1 MSVSSLA
8 SNQTVAVL
16 QYSELIASGW
26 DLGRVSRELILRHA
40 ESAGFRPLPDLGKRI
55 EAGQW
60 IEPGRDYLSSDR
72 QSQELGFVKK
82 SAAYSQSGFLNDDYH
97 LLFLDNRGRAYTN
110 LGLDEKVVFDGA
122 LSAFRVKSKEALLW
136 TWGWLNSQN
145 PSPWQENLEAIS
157 HPHVIDIAGH
167 RDVLVPDVPKF
178 PDHLLAELTS
188 LALLVNSDVTIEE
201 EERSTYRSTRLV
213 PGSPWQLRQYERPT
227 SVDTNKLLGAMVSSV
242 LVGRSPK
249 SEVQSGLAST
259 GGKWLLSGKVSN
271 FQIRNS
277 DPVVIGPGSVVTPS
291 IGTTSRARIT
301 DQEMALANGH
311 YALIPSSDGD
321 PEAISDFLNSRH
333 AQQQRLQVVQSG
345 IIPRLTKKDLLHFV
359 FFESTNVR
367 SKLHKL
373 VSGVLDK

>member
-1 MSVSSLA
+1 MSSLA
-8 SNQTVAVL
+8 SDQTVAAF
-16 QYSELIASGW
+16 QHSELIASAW
-26 DLGRVSRELILRHA
+26 DLGRVSRELIMKQA

-60 IEPGRDYLSSDR
+60 IEPGHNFFSSDR
-72 QSQELGFVKK
+72 QSQELAFVEK
-82 SAAYSQSGFLNDDYH
+82 SAAHSQSGFLNDDYH

-271 FQIRNS
+271 FQIPESN
-277 DPVVIGPGSVVTPS
+277 PVVIGPGSVVTPS

-311 YALIPSSDGD
+311 YALIPNTDVN

-333 AQQQRLQVVQSG
+333 AQQQRLQEVQSG
-345 IIPRLTKKDLLHFV
+345 IIPRLTKRDLLN
-359 FFESTNVR
+359 FEYVESKDVR
-367 SKLHKL
+367 SSLKVL
-373 VSGVLDK
+373 VSRLVRN